1 MANLFNNDIGLNYKG
16 LINIG
21 STINQNI
28 SGSLQYLT
36 DGDGNNLPIQV
47 STSAVRFGGSTG
59 LNWDDTNNRLGI
71 GTATPLGILHLKTTA
86 ATTRLLLDGDAAQSK
101 IITYR
106 TNGLQR
112 FGLYTNATAESGA
125 NAGSDFALRAYN
137 DAGSLLSTPL
147 FIKRSTGHVGINQ
160 TAPTASLHV
169 RGDGTNSIF
178 RADNSAGTQV
188 AGIGSTGSLQS
199 QIGVLELAP
208 VSSGIYFSTNA
219 IIATTASNGLFIRYG
234 AHTGM
239 PNGITLTSNSDLAI
253 SATSGTSRAVGIIST
268 FAAAAGS
275 ANYRPLNI
283 AYTINNSGAQ
293 TGNTTGIFMNAT
305 ETALNSMT
313 HNLMDLQ
320 VGGASRFR
328 VSNTGITSINPTGGV
343 FNSSLIGT
351 DALTAVNA
359 IVGASSRY
367 VTVSDT
373 SGFGAYS
380 VLTGLRARGTA
391 ASPISPNL
399 NDAIL
404 GIISNAYDGTAGGG
418 GTAGVF
424 FIADANVTT
433 GVAPQRITFQT
444 SETSNLNRFERL
456 KIMPNGQIRI
466 LNALS
471 IGFDGSTTARLNV
484 RGDGANPIAR
494 FENSAGTELV
504 SIANSGALG
513 VLAGISSGSGL
524 TIGGGGYFLV
534 GTDGSSATAK
544 LLIRQTSN
552 YLGLYGSNAANAIF
566 RFDSAVNMTNTTGT
580 DLVFLGVRNTFNP
593 TSGTASYSN
602 FSIEPTINQ
611 TGGANG
617 ITRGVYVA
625 PTLTAAADFRAIE
638 VKAGSTSSHDLIN
651 LANAAGNKVF
661 EVNAAQEIGL
671 FGVAPIAQPT
681 TGIAGATVTAGGGA
695 PVLEDDLFA
704 GYTVAQIAQALVNL
718 GILKP

>member
-86 ATTRLLLDGDAAQSK
+86 TTTRLLLDGDAAQSK

-125 NAGSDFALRAYN
+125 NAGSDFALRSYN

-160 TAPTASLHV
+160 PVPTASLQV
-169 RGDGTNSIF
+169 RGDGTNNIFIAENNAGTARLSIPNIGAITTNSDITIPEGNFF
-178 RADNSAGTQV
+178 RSGSATFSGINSLAALYFASNSANGRVGVSTSGVFMDYGGT
-188 AGIGSTGSLQS
+188 AKSNT
-199 QIGVLELAP
+199 
-208 VSSGIYFSTNA
+208 SGT
-219 IIATTASNGLFIRYG
+219 IALT
-234 AHTGM
+234 
-239 PNGITLTSNSDLAI
+239 TLTS
-253 SATSGTSRAVGIIST
+253 G

-275 ANYRPLNI
+275 ANFRPLSI

-293 TGNTTGIFMNAT
+293 TGAATGIFLNAT
-305 ETALNSMT
+305 ETNLNSMT

-320 VGGASRFR
+320 VGGVSALTMSTVGLAIRGGSTTSNRILSVFNAANTTGWFTRAGDMVIQYSGYNYAIESVSSGNMILFRPGAASGSVR
-328 VSNTGITSINPTGGV
+328 VSQGLG
-343 FNSSLIGT
+343 L
-351 DALTAVNA
+351 
-359 IVGASSRY
+359 IVGA
-367 VTVSDT
+367 D
-373 SGFGAYS
+373 
-380 VLTGLRARGTA
+380 
-391 ASPISPNL
+391 ISP
-399 NDAIL
+399 
-404 GIISNAYDGTAGGG
+404 
-418 GTAGVF
+418 
-424 FIADANVTT
+424 
-433 GVAPQRITFQT
+433 
-444 SETSNLNRFERL
+444 
-456 KIMPNGQIRI
+456 
-466 LNALS
+466 
-471 IGFDGSTTARLNV
+471 TARLHV
-484 RGDGANPIAR
+484 RGDGTNPIAR
-494 FENSAGTELV
+494 FEGSAGTGTFVMDAAGNNITHTAASTQGSFTLQASHRQTLFISATSYTTFGIGV
-504 SIANSGALG
+504 APVNSSGLNITNGNLTVTYLTYANMNGADFYNQRNLMSF
-513 VLAGISSGSGL
+513 VQSSGSVNFESIGL
-524 TIGGGGYFLV
+524 
-534 GTDGSSATAK
+534 
-544 LLIRQTSN
+544 
-552 YLGLYGSNAANAIF
+552 
-566 RFDSAVNMTNTTGT
+566 
-580 DLVFLGVRNTFNP
+580 FN
-593 TSGTASYSN
+593 
-602 FSIEPTINQ
+602 TINQ

-625 PTLTAAADFRAIE
+625 PTLTSAADFRAID
-638 VKAGSTSSHDLIN
+638 VLAGSTSAHKLIR
-651 LANAAGNKVF
+651 LANAAGSKVF

-671 FGVAPIAQPT
+671 FGVTPIAQPT